1 MLGTN
6 KILASEHCIAG
17 VKVKQGYFK
26 PPFWFFTILSSFI
39 TVVFRSTTLKY
50 LHDSNAE
57 YSDAA
62 V

>member
-1 MLGTN
+1 MRFWDLTVNDFAEGQTRALGDSH
-6 KILASEHCIAG
+6 LD
-17 VKVKQGYFK
+17 
-26 PPFWFFTILSSFI
+26 SSQFLRLLLRLK
-39 TVVFRSTTLKY
+39 VFRSKTLKY